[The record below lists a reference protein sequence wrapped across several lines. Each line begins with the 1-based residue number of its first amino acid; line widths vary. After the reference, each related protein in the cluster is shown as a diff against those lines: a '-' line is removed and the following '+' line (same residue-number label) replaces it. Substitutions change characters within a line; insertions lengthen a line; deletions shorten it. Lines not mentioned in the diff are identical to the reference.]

1 MLDLHIGLML
11 FVAVLFLALLVVLNK
26 ILYVPMLKFMDDRDA
41 SIAKDLEAAKELG
54 DDSASLV
61 EEAQKLIAEA
71 KQKAAAIRQKSIDEE
86 SRVAQSKR
94 ELKETELAEAY
105 ALFTKELEEKKAQL
119 TNELLSQVPLFKESL
134 KAKFSQL

>member
-11 FVAVLFLALLVVLNK
+11 FVAALFLALLVVLNK

-105 ALFTKELEEKKAQL
+105 ALFAKELEEKKAQL